1 MVSDAEIRYHKSKI
15 KMGDPIFILLVGVVI
30 VVGCIIGLKLHPFLA
45 LLLAALTV
53 ALLTPT
59 LAVEQFYLSKGNS
72 AAEALKLSHKSIG
85 ERIGTEFGN
94 TCAKIGIL
102 IAMAA
107 IIGKSM
113 LDSGAA
119 EKIIRAMLKITG
131 VKNAPIG
138 FILSS
143 FFLTIPVF
151 VDTVIFLMM
160 PLAKAMG
167 MRLGKDYLL
176 LALSVIA
183 GAVMANSFVPP
194 SPGPLFLV
202 GALNVP
208 IGLMMA
214 CGTLLGLCTI
224 TVGYFVAVWLNKKM
238 LIPLRDAPDARLEDI
253 AAIANKDDKDLPK
266 LGLALL
272 PAVFPLVT
280 ICIRSGVEAFTKPN
294 APLTSSDFSNKIIDI
309 VLFFGDKNIALFSGA
324 IFALLVLAYQKKSNK
339 TSITAFVQNA
349 LMTGGGIILIT
360 AAGGAFGGM
369 LQQTGISTR
378 IGELTKDYQMALI
391 PLAFFITAV
400 VRTAQGSATVALIT
414 ASGILAGMAQNAN
427 LGFHPVYLCLAIGA
441 GAKLVPWMNDAGF
454 WIMCKTS
461 NLTEQ
466 EAMQTIAPMQTIM
479 GLTGLVLTMIAAAV
493 FPMV

>member
-1 MVSDAEIRYHKSKI
+1 MS
-15 KMGDPIFILLVGVVI
+15 DPILILLVGVVI
-30 VVGCIIGLKLHPFLA
+30 VIGGIIGFKLHPFLA
-45 LLLAALTV
+45 LLLAALV
-53 ALLTPT
+53 VSMLTPVE
-59 LAVEQFYLSKGNS
+59 LVEQFYLSKGATS
-72 AAEALKLSHKSIG
+72 IDAYKQAHKSIG
-85 ERIGTEFGN
+85 ERIGIEFGN

-107 IIGKSM
+107 IIGKAM

-131 VKNAPIG
+131 EKNAPIG

-167 MRLGKDYLL
+167 MRLKKNYLL

-183 GAVMANSFVPP
+183 GAVMANSYVPP
-194 SPGPLFLV
+194 SPGPLYLV
-202 GALNVP
+202 SAMNVP
-208 IGLMMA
+208 IGLMMV
-214 CGTLLGLCTI
+214 CGSILGLCTI
-224 TVGYFVAVWLNKKM
+224 SIGYLIAIFLNKKYD
-238 LIPLRDAPDARLEDI
+238 IPLRDSPDARLEDI
-253 AAIANKDDKDLPK
+253 KAIAEKDDKDLPS
-266 LGLALL
+266 LTWALL

-280 ICIRSGVEAFTKPN
+280 ICFRSAFEAFVKTKE
-294 APLTSSDFSNKIIDI
+294 PLTDFSLINQLIDV
-309 VLFFGDKNIALFSGA
+309 VLFFGDKNIALLMGA
-324 IFALLVLAYQKKSNK
+324 IFALLVLSNQKKTTK
-339 TSITAFVQNA
+339 DKLTAFVQTA
-349 LMTGGGIILIT
+349 LMSGGGIILIT

-378 IGELTKDYQMALI
+378 IADLTKDYQMALI
-391 PLAFFITAV
+391 PLAFFITMI

-427 LGFHPVYLCLAIGA
+427 LGFHPVYLCLAIGS
-441 GAKLVPWMNDAGF
+441 GAKLIPWMNDAGF

-466 EAMQTIAPMQTIM
+466 EALKTIAPMQSLM
-479 GLTGLVLTMIAAAV
+479 GLAGVILTMIAAWI

>member
-1 MVSDAEIRYHKSKI
+1 MT
-15 KMGDPIFILLVGVVI
+15 DPILILCIGVVI
-30 VVGCIIGLKLHPFLA
+30 VVGGIIGFKLHPVLS
-45 LLLAALTV
+45 LLIAAITV

-59 LAVEQFYLSKGNS
+59 ELVEQYFLSKGMS
-72 AAEALKLSHKSIG
+72 AGEALKSSHKSIG
-85 ERIGTEFGN
+85 ERIATEFGN

-107 IIGKSM
+107 IIGKAM

-119 EKIIRAMLKITG
+119 EKIIRAMLKVTG
-131 VKNAPIG
+131 IKKAPIG

-167 MRLGKDYLL
+167 MRLGKNYLL

-183 GAVMANSFVPP
+183 GAVMANSYVPP
-194 SPGPLFLV
+194 SPGPLFLI

-208 IGLMMA
+208 IGLMMV
-214 CGTLLGLCTI
+214 CGTILGLCTI
-224 TVGYFVAVWLNKKM
+224 TVGYLIAVFLNKKFD
-238 LIPLRDAPDARLEDI
+238 IPLRDSPDARLEDI
-253 AAIANKDDKDLPK
+253 KAIAEKDDKELPA
-266 LGLALL
+266 LGWALL
-272 PAVFPLVT
+272 PALFPLVT
-280 ICIRSGVEAFTKPN
+280 ICIRSAIEAFHKSGT
-294 APLTSSDFSNKIIDI
+294 PLTDSAFLNKILDI
-309 VLFFGDKNIALFSGA
+309 VLFFGDKNIAIIMGA
-324 IFALLVLAYQKKSNK
+324 IFALWVLTMQKKTTK
-339 TSITAFVQNA
+339 DKILAFTSTALA
-349 LMTGGGIILIT
+349 SGGGIILIT

-369 LQQTGISTR
+369 LQQTGISSR
-378 IGELTKDYQMALI
+378 IADLTKDYQMALI

-427 LGFHPVYLCLAIGA
+427 LGFNPVYLCLAIGS
-441 GAKLVPWMNDAGF
+441 GAKLIPWMNDAGF

-461 NLTEQ
+461 NLTEK
-466 EAMQTIAPMQTIM
+466 EALQTIAPMQSLM
-479 GLTGLVLTMIAAAV
+479 GLTGVILTMIAAWLW
-493 FPMV
+493 PMV

>member
-1 MVSDAEIRYHKSKI
+1 MT
-15 KMGDPIFILLVGVVI
+15 DPVLILLIGVVV
-30 VVGCIIGLKLHPFLA
+30 VVGGIIGLKLHPFLA

-59 LAVEQFYLSKGNS
+59 ELVQHYFMSKGS
-72 AAEALKLSHKSIG
+72 TEAEALKQAHKSIG
-85 ERIGTEFGN
+85 ERIATEFGN
-94 TCAKIGIL
+94 TCTKIGIL

-107 IIGKSM
+107 IIGKAM

-119 EKIIRAMLKITG
+119 EKIIRAMLKVTG
-131 VKNAPIG
+131 IKNAPIG

-167 MRLGKDYLL
+167 MRLGKNYLL

-183 GAVMANSFVPP
+183 GAVMANSYVPP

-224 TVGYFVAVWLNKKM
+224 TVGYLTAVFLNRKFD
-238 LIPLRDAPDARLEDI
+238 IPLRDSPDARLEDI
-253 AAIANKDDKDLPK
+253 KAIADKDDKELPA
-266 LGLALL
+266 LGWALL
-272 PAVFPLVT
+272 PAVFPLAT
-280 ICIRSGVEAFTKPN
+280 ICIRSAVEAFHQPGK
-294 APLTSSDFSNKIIDI
+294 PLTGSSVINAVLDV
-309 VLFFGDKNIALFSGA
+309 VLFFGDKNIALLMGA
-324 IFALLVLAYQKKSNK
+324 IFALLVLASQKKTTK
-339 TSITAFVQNA
+339 EKMTAFVQTA
-349 LMTGGGIILIT
+349 LMSGGHIILIT

-369 LQQTGISTR
+369 LQQSGISDR
-378 IGELTKDYQMALI
+378 IADLTKGYQMALI
-391 PLAFFITAV
+391 PLAFFIAMV

-427 LGFHPVYLCLAIGA
+427 LGFHPVYLCLAIGS
-441 GAKLVPWMNDAGF
+441 GAKLIPWMNDAGF

-466 EAMQTIAPMQTIM
+466 EALKTIAPMQSLM
-479 GLTGLVLTMIAAAV
+479 GLTGVILTMIAAWL
-493 FPMV
+493 FPLV

>member
-1 MVSDAEIRYHKSKI
+1 
-15 KMGDPIFILLVGVVI
+15 MGDPILILLVGVII
-30 VVGCIIGLKLHPFLA
+30 VVGGIIGLKLHPFLA
-45 LLLAALTV
+45 LLLAALVV

-59 LAVEQFYLSKGNS
+59 ASVEQFFLKTNP
-72 AAEALKLSHKSIG
+72 AADALKLANKSIG

-94 TCAKIGIL
+94 TCAKLGIV
-102 IAMAA
+102 IACAA
-107 IIGKSM
+107 IIGKAM

-119 EKIIRAMLKITG
+119 EKIIRAMLKLTG
-131 VKNAPIG
+131 EKHAPIG

-167 MRLGKDYLL
+167 MRLGKNYLL

-183 GAVMANSFVPP
+183 GAVMANSYVPP

-202 GALNVP
+202 TALHVP
-208 IGLMMA
+208 IGLMMV

-224 TVGYFVAVWLNKKM
+224 TVGYFIAIWLNKKYP
-238 LIPLRDAPDARLEDI
+238 IPLRDAPDARLEDI
-253 AAIANKDDKDLPK
+253 AAIANKDDKDLPA

-280 ICIRSGVEAFTKPN
+280 ICIRSAVEGFKLPM
-294 APLTSSDFSNKIIDI
+294 PLTQFNFLNKIMDVI
-309 VLFFGDKNIALFSGA
+309 LFFGDKNIALISGA
-324 IFALLVLAYQKKSNK
+324 IFALLVLANQKKTLK
-339 TSITAFVQNA
+339 AGMTAFVQTA
-349 LMTGGGIILIT
+349 LMSGGGIILIT

-369 LQQTGISTR
+369 LQQTGISSR
-378 IGELTKDYQMALI
+378 IADMTKDYQMALI
-391 PLAFFITAV
+391 PLAFLITAV

-427 LGFHPVYLCLAIGA
+427 LGFNPVYLCLAIGS
-441 GAKLVPWMNDAGF
+441 GAKLIPWMNDAGF

-466 EAMQTIAPMQTIM
+466 EALKTIAPMQSLM
-479 GLTGLVLTMIAAAV
+479 GIVGVILTMIAAAV

>member
-1 MVSDAEIRYHKSKI
+1 
-15 KMGDPIFILLVGVVI
+15 MGDPIFIMLIGMVI
-30 VVGCIIGLKLHPFLA
+30 VIGGIIGFKLHPFLA
-45 LLLAALTV
+45 LLLAAVVV
-53 ALLTPT
+53 ALLTPM
-59 LAVEQFYLSKGNS
+59 ASVEQFYIAKGT
-72 AAEALKLSHKSIG
+72 AAPEAAKLAHKSIG

-119 EKIIRAMLKITG
+119 EKIIRAMLKVTG

-167 MRLGKDYLL
+167 MRLGKNYLL

-183 GAVMANSFVPP
+183 GAVMANSYVPP

-208 IGLMMA
+208 IGLMMV
-214 CGTLLGLCTI
+214 CGSLLGLCTI
-224 TVGYFVAVWLNKKM
+224 TIGYFIAIFLNKKYD
-238 LIPLRDAPDARLEDI
+238 IPLRDSPDARLQDI
-253 AAIANKDDKDLPK
+253 KAIAEKEDKDLPA
-266 LGLALL
+266 LGWALL
-272 PAVFPLVT
+272 PALFPLVT
-280 ICIRSGVEAFTKPN
+280 ICIRSAVEAFTKPN
-294 APLTSSDFSNKIIDI
+294 TPLTSSDFLNGIMNV
-309 VLFFGDKNIALFSGA
+309 VLFFGDKNIAIFMGA
-324 IFALLVLAYQKKSNK
+324 IFALLLLAYQKKSDK
-339 TSITAFVQNA
+339 SALTAFVQNA

-369 LQQTGISTR
+369 LQQSGISAR
-378 IGELTKDYQMALI
+378 IADLTKDYQMALI
-391 PLAFFITAV
+391 PLAFLITAI

-427 LGFHPVYLCLAIGA
+427 LGFHPVYLCLAIGS
-441 GAKLVPWMNDAGF
+441 GAKLIPWMNDAGF

-461 NLTEQ
+461 NLTER
-466 EAMQTIAPMQTIM
+466 EALKTIAPMQSFM
-479 GLTGLVLTMIAAAV
+479 GLGGCILTMIAAWLY
-493 FPMV
+493 PMV

>member
-1 MVSDAEIRYHKSKI
+1 MA
-15 KMGDPIFILLVGVVI
+15 DPIVILLVGVVI
-30 VVGCIIGLKLHPFLA
+30 VVGGIIGFKLHPFLA
-45 LLLAALTV
+45 LLLAALAV
-53 ALLTPT
+53 ALLTPV
-59 LAVEQFYLSKGNS
+59 ASVEQFYLAKGMS

-107 IIGKSM
+107 IIGKAM

-119 EKIIRAMLKITG
+119 EKIIRSMLKVTG
-131 VKNAPIG
+131 EKNAPIG
-138 FILSS
+138 FVLSS

-167 MRLGKDYLL
+167 MRLGKNYLL

-183 GAVMANSFVPP
+183 GAVMANSYVPP

-208 IGLMMA
+208 IGLMMV
-214 CGTLLGLCTI
+214 CGTILGLCTI
-224 TVGYFVAVWLNKKM
+224 TIGYFVAVFLNKKFI
-238 LIPLRDAPDARLEDI
+238 IPLRDAPDARLEDI
-253 AAIANKDDKDLPK
+253 AAIANKADKDLPS
-266 LGLALL
+266 LGWALL
-272 PAVFPLVT
+272 PAVFPLLT
-280 ICIRSGVEAFTKPN
+280 ICIRSAFEAFVQTKE
-294 APLTSSDFSNKIIDI
+294 PLTDFPIINQIIDI
-309 VLFFGDKNIALFSGA
+309 ILFFGDKNIAILMGG
-324 IFALLVLAYQKKSNK
+324 IFALLVLAYQKKTPK
-339 TSITAFVQNA
+339 EALTAFAQTA
-349 LMTGGGIILIT
+349 LMSGGGIILIT

-369 LQQTGISTR
+369 LQQSGISQR
-378 IGELTKDYQMALI
+378 IADLTKDYQMALI

-427 LGFHPVYLCLAIGA
+427 LGFHPVYLCLAIGS
-441 GAKLVPWMNDAGF
+441 GAKLIPWMNDAGF

-466 EAMQTIAPMQTIM
+466 EALKTIAPMQTLM
-479 GLTGLVLTMIAAAV
+479 GLTGVTLTMIAAWL

>member
-1 MVSDAEIRYHKSKI
+1 
-15 KMGDPIFILLVGVVI
+15 MGDPILTLCVGVIIVI
-30 VVGCIIGLKLHPFLA
+30 GGIIGLKLHPFLA

-59 LAVEQFYLSKGNS
+59 AAVEQFYLAKGT
-72 AAEALKLSHKSIG
+72 AAVEAAKLSHKSIG
-85 ERIGTEFGN
+85 ERIATEFGN

-102 IAMAA
+102 IAMSA

-113 LDSGAA
+113 LESGAA
-119 EKIIRAMLKITG
+119 EKIIRALLKLTG
-131 VKNAPIG
+131 VNKAPIG
-138 FILSS
+138 FLISS

-167 MRLGKDYLL
+167 MRLGKNYLL
-176 LALSVIA
+176 LVLCVIA

-214 CGTLLGLCTI
+214 CGTLMGLCTI
-224 TVGYFVAVWLNKKM
+224 TVGYFVAIWLNKKM
-238 LIPLRDAPDARLEDI
+238 PIPLRDAPDARLEDI
-253 AAIANKDDKDLPK
+253 AAIANKNDKDLPI

-280 ICIRSGVEAFTKPN
+280 ICIRSGVEAFKTPN
-294 APLTSSDFSNKIIDI
+294 VPLTSSGFLNGLMDI
-309 VLFFGDKNIALFSGA
+309 VLFFGDKNIALLTGA
-324 IFALLVLAYQKKSNK
+324 IFALLVVFQQKKKSKNDRA
-339 TSITAFVQNA
+339 AFVQTA
-349 LMTGGGIILIT
+349 LMSGGGIILIT

-369 LQQTGISTR
+369 LQQTGISSR
-378 IGELTKDYQMALI
+378 IAELTKDYQMALI
-391 PLAFFITAV
+391 PLAFFITAI

-466 EAMQTIAPMQTIM
+466 EALKTIAPMQTIM

>member
-1 MVSDAEIRYHKSKI
+1 MA
-15 KMGDPIFILLVGVVI
+15 DPILILLVGVVI
-30 VVGCIIGLKLHPFLA
+30 VVGGIIGFKLHPFLA
-45 LLLAALTV
+45 LLLAALAV
-53 ALLTPT
+53 ALLTPVE
-59 LAVEQFYLSKGNS
+59 LVEQYYLSKGVT
-72 AAEALKLSHKSIG
+72 AIDAFKQAHKSIG

-107 IIGKSM
+107 IIGKAM

-119 EKIIRAMLKITG
+119 EKIIRSMLKVTG
-131 VKNAPIG
+131 EKNAPLG

-167 MRLGKDYLL
+167 MRLRKNYLL

-183 GAVMANSFVPP
+183 GAVMANSYVPP
-194 SPGPLFLV
+194 SPGPLILV
-202 GALNVP
+202 SSFNVP
-208 IGLMMA
+208 IGLLMV
-214 CGTLLGLCTI
+214 CGMLLGLCTI
-224 TVGYFVAVWLNKKM
+224 TIGFFIAKYLNKKFD
-238 LIPLRDAPDARLEDI
+238 IPLRDSPDARLEDI
-253 AAIANKDDKDLPK
+253 AAIAEKDDSELPS
-266 LGLALL
+266 LGWALL
-272 PAVFPLVT
+272 PAAFPLVT
-280 ICIRSGVEAFTKPN
+280 ICIRSAVEAFHKSDK
-294 APLTSSDFSNKIIDI
+294 PLTEIPIVNTVLDV
-309 VLFFGDKNIALFSGA
+309 VLFFGDKNIALLMGGL
-324 IFALLVLAYQKKSNK
+324 FALLVLAKQKK
-339 TSITAFVQNA
+339 TSKDKILAFTSTALA
-349 LMTGGGIILIT
+349 SGGGIILIT

-369 LQQTGISTR
+369 LQQTGISSR
-378 IGELTKDYQMALI
+378 IADLTKDYQMALI
-391 PLAFFITAV
+391 PLAFFITMV

-427 LGFHPVYLCLAIGA
+427 LGFHPVYLCLAIGS
-441 GAKLVPWMNDAGF
+441 GAKLIPWMNDAGF

-466 EAMQTIAPMQTIM
+466 EALKTIAPMQSLM
-479 GLTGLVLTMIAAAV
+479 GLAGVILTMIAAWL